1 MGSRLDLQYKL
12 EELLGVRH
20 VYFQPP
26 ASVTMEYPAIK
37 YSKSRI
43 DTKKAND
50 SIYSKFIRYELI
62 VISKK
67 PEDPV
72 IDKLLALPYCS
83 YDGSYKAD
91 NLYHDV
97 LSLYF

>member
-12 EELLGVRH
+12 EELLGARH

-26 ASVTMEYPAIK
+26 APVTMEYPAIK

-50 SIYSKFIRYELI
+50 STYSKFTRYELI

-83 YDGSYKAD
+83 FDRTYKAD

-97 LSLYF
+97 LTLYY

>member
-12 EELLGVRH
+12 EELLGARH

-26 ASVTMEYPAIK
+26 SSVTMEYPAIK

-50 SIYSKFIRYELI
+50 STYSKFTRYELI

-67 PEDPV
+67 PDDPV
-72 IDKLLALPYCS
+72 IDKLLDLPYCS
-83 YDGSYKAD
+83 YDRSYKAD
-91 NLYHDV
+91 NLYHDA
-97 LSLYF
+97 LSIYF

>member
-12 EELLGVRH
+12 EELLGARH

-50 SIYSKFIRYELI
+50 STYSKFIRYELI

-83 YDGSYKAD
+83 YDRSYKAD

>member
-50 SIYSKFIRYELI
+50 STYSKFIRYELI

-83 YDGSYKAD
+83 YDRSYKAD

>member
-50 SIYSKFIRYELI
+50 STYSKFTRYELI

-67 PEDPV
+67 PDDPV
-72 IDKLLALPYCS
+72 IDKLLDLPYCS
-83 YDGSYKAD
+83 YDRSYKAD
-91 NLYHDV
+91 NLYHDA
-97 LSLYF
+97 LSIYF

>member
-12 EELLGVRH
+12 EELLGARH

-26 ASVTMEYPAIK
+26 VSVTMEYPAIK

-50 SIYSKFIRYELI
+50 STYSKFTRYELI

-67 PEDPV
+67 PDDPV
-72 IDKLLALPYCS
+72 IDKLLDLPYCS
-83 YDGSYKAD
+83 YDRSYKAD
-91 NLYHDV
+91 NLYHDT
-97 LSLYF
+97 LSIYF

>member
-12 EELLGVRH
+12 EELLGARH

-50 SIYSKFIRYELI
+50 STYSKFTRYELI

-67 PEDPV
+67 PDDPV
-72 IDKLLALPYCS
+72 IDKLLDLPYCS
-83 YDGSYKAD
+83 YDRSYKAD
-91 NLYHDV
+91 NLYHDT
-97 LSLYF
+97 LSIYF

>member
-12 EELLGVRH
+12 EELLGARH

-26 ASVTMEYPAIK
+26 ASVAMEYPAIK

-50 SIYSKFIRYELI
+50 STYSKFTRYELI

-83 YDGSYKAD
+83 FDRAYKAD

-97 LSLYF
+97 LTLYY

>member
-12 EELLGVRH
+12 EELLGARH
-20 VYFQPP
+20 VYFQPT

-50 SIYSKFIRYELI
+50 STYSKFIRYERGEGLE
-62 VISKK
+62 KK
-67 PEDPV
+67 
-72 IDKLLALPYCS
+72 IDNFVQEV
-83 YDGSYKAD
+83 AD
-91 NLYHDV
+91 ILK
-97 LSLYF
+97 

>member
-12 EELLGVRH
+12 EELLGARH

-43 DTKKAND
+43 DTKKANA
-50 SIYSKFIRYELI
+50 STYSKFTRYELI

-67 PEDPV
+67 PDDPV
-72 IDKLLALPYCS
+72 IDKLLDLPYCS
-83 YDGSYKAD
+83 YDRSYKAD
-91 NLYHDV
+91 NLYHDT
-97 LSLYF
+97 LSIYF

>member
-12 EELLGVRH
+12 EELLGARH

-43 DTKKAND
+43 DTNKAND
-50 SIYSKFIRYELI
+50 STYSKFIRYELI

-83 YDGSYKAD
+83 YDRSYKAD

>member
-12 EELLGVRH
+12 EELLGARH

-50 SIYSKFIRYELI
+50 STYSKFIRYELI

-67 PEDPV
+67 SEDPV

-83 YDGSYKAD
+83 YDRSYKAD

>member
-12 EELLGVRH
+12 EELLGARH

-50 SIYSKFIRYELI
+50 STYSKFTRYELI

-67 PEDPV
+67 PDDPV
-72 IDKLLALPYCS
+72 IDKLLDLPYCS
-83 YDGSYKAD
+83 YDRSYKAG
-91 NLYHDV
+91 NLYHDT
-97 LSLYF
+97 LSIYF

>member
-12 EELLGVRH
+12 EELLGARH

-50 SIYSKFIRYELI
+50 STYSKFTRYELI

-83 YDGSYKAD
+83 FDRTYKAD

-97 LSLYF
+97 LTLYY

>member
-12 EELLGVRH
+12 EELLGARH

-43 DTKKAND
+43 DTNKAND
-50 SIYSKFIRYELI
+50 STYSKFTRYELI

-67 PEDPV
+67 PDDPV
-72 IDKLLALPYCS
+72 IDKLLDLPYCS
-83 YDGSYKAD
+83 YDRSYKAD
-91 NLYHDV
+91 NLYHDT
-97 LSLYF
+97 LSIYF

>member
-12 EELLGVRH
+12 EELLGARH

-50 SIYSKFIRYELI
+50 STYSKFTRYELI

-67 PEDPV
+67 PDDPV
-72 IDKLLALPYCS
+72 IDKLLDLPYCS
-83 YDGSYKAD
+83 YGRAYKAD
-91 NLYHDV
+91 NLYHDT
-97 LSLYF
+97 LSIYF

>member
-12 EELLGVRH
+12 EELLGARH

-50 SIYSKFIRYELI
+50 STYSKFTRYELI

-67 PEDPV
+67 PDDPV
-72 IDKLLALPYCS
+72 IDKLLDLPYCS
-83 YDGSYKAD
+83 YDRSYKAD
-91 NLYHDV
+91 NLYHDA
-97 LSLYF
+97 LSIYF